1 MSSVIEHFLMFIA
14 VPFINF
20 LVLLIIFRKLWQ
32 LEKELD
38 ERRERFAHIERTL
51 EHIKSYEKNEHQRP
65 SSIYDD

>member
-1 MSSVIEHFLMFIA
+1 MFIA

-20 LVLLIIFRKLWQ
+20 VVLLIIFRKLWR
-32 LEKELD
+32 LEQELA

-51 EHIKSYEKNEHQRP
+51 DQITSYEKAEHQRP